1 MDPNNTIYCY
11 LHIGGELVRDEH
23 GNVEYMGG
31 RQEGLSL
38 ERSMTYND
46 FVSRICGK
54 MNINI
59 VGPTF
64 SYTLPFD
71 LYALQPL
78 KNDEDLIN
86 MFQFSDRC
94 ARVYICLASTVE
106 DDETIENGGQGLNE
120 TIVGS
125 NSPVPYSTRDV
136 DIRMQSRGFHQRCAK
151 SHVGPLE
158 SSRFES
164 AILGSGHTFS
174 TANEFRDAIYLMM
187 PLESNCSCCWE
198 NKNSSM
204 HTFRNEHNHSLEDVS
219 ISEPVVRCNRA
230 TAMIDDVI
238 CSNPDYLPRQ
248 ICKDFRR
255 QYGMQ
260 LNYCQAWNLKEKAK
274 ERIHGVPQCS
284 YKLLPWLCTRLIE
297 TNPGTIAE
305 YRCLDDGH
313 FMQLFVALSVSIHG
327 FQLGCRP
334 IISIDSSHMSGP
346 YKGAL
351 FSASSYDADDG
362 MFPLAYGLFSSENYE
377 DWLWFLEKLKM
388 VIGERD
394 VIIISDRHQGLSIV
408 FQRKGKENALQ
419 MLDSIAYARLDCDY
433 EVAMDTLRT
442 FNHDLA
448 KWVEENNPQHWAISK
463 FKKMRWDK
471 MTRSLLVE
479 HKNGLVKWNGC
490 IGPKTKEKIALKIG
504 KGENYITYLHLGS
517 SMKVSN
523 GKAFLEVDLM
533 ERTCT
538 CKAWQ
543 MSGIPCD
550 HACAAIRRMGFDV
563 SDYVDDWYKYNLQE
577 KIYSGSMR
585 TLVTHDMPMID
596 EDGTVRDALGHTY
609 PFFNP
614 PTTKRP
620 LGRPRK
626 RRIES

>member
-1 MDPNNTIYCY
+1 
-11 LHIGGELVRDEH
+11 
-23 GNVEYMGG
+23 
-31 RQEGLSL
+31 
-38 ERSMTYND
+38 
-46 FVSRICGK
+46 
-54 MNINI
+54 
-59 VGPTF
+59 
-64 SYTLPFD
+64 
-71 LYALQPL
+71 
-78 KNDEDLIN
+78 
-86 MFQFSDRC
+86 
-94 ARVYICLASTVE
+94 
-106 DDETIENGGQGLNE
+106 
-120 TIVGS
+120 
-125 NSPVPYSTRDV
+125 
-136 DIRMQSRGFHQRCAK
+136 
-151 SHVGPLE
+151 
-158 SSRFES
+158 
-164 AILGSGHTFS
+164 
-174 TANEFRDAIYLMM
+174 
-187 PLESNCSCCWE
+187 
-198 NKNSSM
+198 
-204 HTFRNEHNHSLEDVS
+204 
-219 ISEPVVRCNRA
+219 
-230 TAMIDDVI
+230 MIDDVI
-238 CSNPDYLPRQ
+238 RSNPDYLPRQ

-305 YRCLDDGH
+305 YRCSDDGH
-313 FMQLFVALSVSIHG
+313 FMQLFVVLSVSING

-351 FSASSYDADDG
+351 FSASSYDADND

-394 VIIISDRHQGLSIV
+394 VIIISDRHQGIIRSVSEV
-408 FQRKGKENALQ
+408 FGSENHAHCYRHIKENFSSFLTKLNTKGRKGKENVLQ

-471 MTRSLLVE
+471 MT
-479 HKNGLVKWNGC
+479 
-490 IGPKTKEKIALKIG
+490 T
-504 KGENYITYLHLGS
+504 
-517 SMKVSN
+517 
-523 GKAFLEVDLM
+523 
-533 ERTCT
+533 
-538 CKAWQ
+538 
-543 MSGIPCD
+543 
-550 HACAAIRRMGFDV
+550 IRRMRFDV

-596 EDGTVRDALGHTY
+596 EDGTVHDALGHTY
-609 PFFNP
+609 PFLNP

-620 LGRPRK
+620 PGRPRK
-626 RRIES
+626 RRIESQFM